1 MAAKPY
7 HISKMPFYGFQSTPR
22 WDTHREK
29 KSPIKPV
36 NSLKTTIH
44 FLFPISYFPFS
55 SLLMFLAVGGRS
67 GAGVGEKGFGEA
79 ERGGVTHGP
88 GHLVEC

>member
-1 MAAKPY
+1 
-7 HISKMPFYGFQSTPR
+7 MPFTGFRATPR

-29 KSPIKPV
+29 KPPIKPV
-36 NSLKTTIH
+36 NPLKSTIH
-44 FLFPISYFPFS
+44 FLFPISYFLFP
-55 SLLMFLAVGGRS
+55 SLLLFLAVGGWS

-79 ERGGVTHGP
+79 ERGGVTHGL

>member
-1 MAAKPY
+1 MGHSP
-7 HISKMPFYGFQSTPR
+7 
-22 WDTHREK
+22 REK
-29 KSPIKPV
+29 ITHKARQLAKNNDPFPI
-36 NSLKTTIH
+36 SY